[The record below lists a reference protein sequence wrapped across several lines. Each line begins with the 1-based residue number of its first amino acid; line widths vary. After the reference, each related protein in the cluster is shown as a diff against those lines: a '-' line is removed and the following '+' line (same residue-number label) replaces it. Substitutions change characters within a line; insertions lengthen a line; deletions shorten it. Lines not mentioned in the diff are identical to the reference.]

1 MKNNNRFL
9 LLIFSFLF
17 PLFSFSQNGNSSDF
31 FHKKRF
37 NAGIIAGLNS
47 SGLGGEGLDSFI
59 GWNAGAIGIASVT
72 KHLHISLELLWS
84 QNGDYLKVDFFP
96 DLDYSKVK
104 LNFIEVPIQLN
115 YQLQQ
120 SEEWSDRKGWL
131 RAGFTF
137 AQLLDYKIEA
147 ENIDVSNQII
157 WKKEYSFLV
166 NIGGTFFLNN
176 NWGIDIR
183 MSFPTHSKDL
193 IPTFALRGIY
203 LF

>member
-1 MKNNNRFL
+1 MKNINRFL
-9 LLIFSFLF
+9 LLIFSLLF
-17 PLFSFSQNGNSSDF
+17 PLFSFSQNGNSDDF

-37 NAGIIAGLNS
+37 NAGLIAGLNS

-72 KHLHISLELLWS
+72 KHLHISIELLWS
-84 QNGDYLKVDFFP
+84 QNGNYLKTDFFP
-96 DLDYSKVK
+96 ELDYSKVK

-120 SEEWSDRKGWL
+120 SDEWSDRKGWL

-157 WKKEYSFLV
+157 WKKEHSFLV
-166 NIGGTFFLNN
+166 NFGGIFF
-176 NWGIDIR
+176 
-183 MSFPTHSKDL
+183 
-193 IPTFALRGIY
+193 
-203 LF
+203 